1 MDVNIGGHI
10 SSKYSML
17 TIWEFDQME
26 NKHILYHGND
36 CLKKFCESLRIRLEN
51 IIDFENKK
59 VLLLTKE
66 ELKFTKVGKDENKK
80 VVAIL
85 IK

>member
-10 SSKYSML
+10 SCKYSML

-36 CLKKFCESLRIRLEN
+36 CLKKVLRIFKNTPEKYN
-51 IIDFENKK
+51 
-59 VLLLTKE
+59 
-66 ELKFTKVGKDENKK
+66 
-80 VVAIL
+80 
-85 IK
+85 